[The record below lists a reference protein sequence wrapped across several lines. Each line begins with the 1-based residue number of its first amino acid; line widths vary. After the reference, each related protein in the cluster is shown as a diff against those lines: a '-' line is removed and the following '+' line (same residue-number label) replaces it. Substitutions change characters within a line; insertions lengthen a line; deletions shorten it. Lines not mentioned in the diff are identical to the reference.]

1 MKVISFVLGLLIF
14 VPVSYAFSEEYED
27 AKIYW
32 KDEIVSPN
40 SFAKITVEDNDMNH
54 KEYPHFADK
63 LSIIVWSDSSQDPIE
78 LELVETGIFTGMFSG
93 KIYISDSQGQGKS
106 LFVNSGDFI
115 YAKYID
121 STTTTGS
128 QIDATAAAVVK
139 VSGKDMTEFLEKLD
153 PSMRPPTKSQV
164 PEWIKNNALWWGQG
178 QIDDSSFV
186 EGIQFLIREK
196 ILEVSPPS
204 DKSQRSENIPDWI
217 KTNALWWAQGQ
228 TSDQE
233 FISAIGHLIGLGIIS
248 IEPEVSSQDSKP
260 KSTIGV
266 DPELEKCKEITKAY
280 ERLNCEK
287 EAKFKANVAWYKENA
302 DAYDVGPI
310 TFFYP
315 GLGTPGNT
323 FEINSSGQ
331 ALLYIRMLVENNSSE
346 NVSLFCSGPSVCNY
360 DIWNGQKVFKYSS
373 QDFTSGQ
380 IVLKQ
385 GDQKEF
391 NMFFGPNIGYGGTE
405 FEYDSSKE
413 YFFRIS
419 EPWGSFNI
427 PLKLQN

>member
-1 MKVISFVLGLLIF
+1 MKILLFVLAVLIF
-14 VPVSYAFSEEYED
+14 VPVSYAFSEEFED

-32 KDEIVSPN
+32 KEEIISLN

-78 LELVETGIFTGMFSG
+78 VELVETGIFSGVFSG
-93 KIYISDSQGQGKS
+93 KIFVTDSQGQGKN
-106 LFVNSGDFI
+106 LYAKPGEFV
-115 YAKYID
+115 YAKYVD
-121 STTTTGS
+121 STTTSGS
-128 QIDATAAAVVK
+128 QLETTRAAVVK
-139 VSGKDMTEFLEKLD
+139 VSGKDMSEFLDKLD
-153 PSMRPPTKSQV
+153 SSLRPTPKSQV
-164 PEWIKNNALWWGQG
+164 PDWIKNNALWWGQE

-196 ILEVSPPS
+196 ILKVSPVS
-204 DKSQRSENIPDWI
+204 DKSQKSENIPNWI

-233 FISAIGHLIGLGIIS
+233 FLSAIGHLIGLGIIS
-248 IEPEVSSQDSKP
+248 IESETTQDSKP
-260 KSTIGV
+260 TSTTSE
-266 DPELEKCKEITKAY
+266 DLELEKCQEIKKAY

-302 DAYDVGPI
+302 FAYDVGPI
-310 TFFYP
+310 TFYYP
-315 GLGTPGNT
+315 GLDTPGNS

-331 ALLYIRMLVENNSSE
+331 ALLYIRMLVENNSPE
-346 NVSLFCSGPSVCNY
+346 NVSLFCTGPSVCNY
-360 DIWNGQKVFKYSS
+360 DISNEQKIFKYAS

-391 NMFFGPNIGYGGTE
+391 NMFFGPNIGYGGTV

-427 PLKLQN
+427 PLNLQN